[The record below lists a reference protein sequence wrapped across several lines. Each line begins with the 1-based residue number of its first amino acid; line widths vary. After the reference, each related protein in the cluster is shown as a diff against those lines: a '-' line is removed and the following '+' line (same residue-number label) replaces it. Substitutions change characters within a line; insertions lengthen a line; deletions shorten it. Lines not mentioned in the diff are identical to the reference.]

1 MTLKEYFKGDHFASL
16 VGAEL
21 IDVRE
26 GYAKAR
32 LLVTQEHLNGGGVCQ
47 GGAIFTLAD
56 LAFAGAVNSHGTL
69 TLSTNANI
77 VYVHP
82 AQEGYL
88 YAEAH
93 EIVNPSPSSLCRSAY
108 NGCFRRAH
116 SHPHFERLSQKG
128 NPSNRI
134 SPPKDD
140 YLFYKQ

>member
-56 LAFAGAVNSHGTL
+56 LAFAAALNSHLQVTI
-69 TLSTNANI
+69 SINANI
-77 VYVHP
+77 AYIHSIR
-82 AQEGYL
+82 AGWIF
-88 YAEAH
+88 AEAH
-93 EIVNPSPSSLCRSAY
+93 EIVD
-108 NGCFRRAH
+108 
-116 SHPHFERLSQKG
+116 HFKLPYAEV
-128 NPSNRI
+128 RI
-134 SPPKDD
+134 TDEEGQLLAVFTATGYRKSGVFIPADEGA
-140 YLFYKQ
+140 

>member
-69 TLSTNANI
+69 TLSTNASI
-77 VYVHP
+77 TYVH
-82 AQEGYL
+82 AAHEGYL

-93 EIVNPSPSSLCRSAY
+93 EVVNHHRLPFAEVRVTDETGQIIAILTSSGYRKEKINLSPSLPEKEA
-108 NGCFRRAH
+108 
-116 SHPHFERLSQKG
+116 ER
-128 NPSNRI
+128 
-134 SPPKDD
+134 
-140 YLFYKQ
+140 